1 MSMDAAP
8 AREPHLTVPYRGV
21 GQVTRLTKERPMSS
35 KHNGPV
41 HAVPRFLDTY
51 RSTLRSRDGIEVSI
65 PNIIVA
71 VAVSIALIAGT
82 ILGVV
87 WIVPW
92 TQDQNAKS
100 QLGTAQSAEQ
110 LYYAQNNTYG
120 SLAQLTSKTSSSNST
135 LVGGKDKMAINA
147 STDGYCVYIKSDHGT
162 EFWATEASTKIVTS
176 NPGTSAGGAS
186 CPTSAS

>member
-1 MSMDAAP
+1 MI
-8 AREPHLTVPYRGV
+8 
-21 GQVTRLTKERPMSS
+21 S
-35 KHNGPV
+35 KHAGPV

-92 TQDQNAKS
+92 TQDQAAKS
-100 QLGTAQSAEQ
+100 QLGTVQSAEQ
-110 LYYAQNNTYG
+110 LYYAQNNDYG
-120 SLAQLTSKTSSSNST
+120 TLAELTSKTASSNST
-135 LVGGKDKMAINA
+135 LVGGKDKLAVNA
-147 STDGYCVYIKSDHGT
+147 TADGYCVYIKSDHGT
-162 EFWATEASTKIVTS
+162 SFWATEASTKVQTT
-176 NPGTSAGGAS
+176 NPGTSAGGAT
-186 CPTSAS
+186 CPTTAS

>member
-1 MSMDAAP
+1 MNSTHA
-8 AREPHLTVPYRGV
+8 
-21 GQVTRLTKERPMSS
+21 
-35 KHNGPV
+35 GPV
-41 HAVPRFLDTY
+41 RAVPRFRDTY
-51 RSTLRSRDGIEVSI
+51 RSTLRDRAGIEVSI

-100 QLGTAQSAEQ
+100 QLGTVQSAEQ
-110 LYYAQNNTYG
+110 LYYAQNNKYG
-120 SLAQLTSKTSSSNST
+120 SLSDLTSKSASSNST
-135 LVGGKDKMAINA
+135 LVGGKDNMKVTGV
-147 STDGYCVYIKSDHGT
+147 TDGYCAWIKSDHGT
-162 EFWATEASTKIVTS
+162 SFWVTEASTEIKTS

-186 CPTSAS
+186 CPSS